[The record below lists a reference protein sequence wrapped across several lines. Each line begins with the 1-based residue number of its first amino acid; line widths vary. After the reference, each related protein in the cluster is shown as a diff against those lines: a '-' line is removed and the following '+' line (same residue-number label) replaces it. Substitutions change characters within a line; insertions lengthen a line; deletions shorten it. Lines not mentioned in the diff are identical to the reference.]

1 MDQGFVNSNDLIPD
15 SKTMGG
21 DKMLPSRISGDGI
34 IVAAANEQCDY
45 IYLDNRVC
53 NRGIRDDLD
62 GPVAISKI
70 PVPNSEFW

>member
-1 MDQGFVNSNDLIPD
+1 
-15 SKTMGG
+15 
-21 DKMLPSRISGDGI
+21 MLPSRISGDGI

-70 PVPNSEFW
+70 PVPNSEIWQNNSADSSILEGFLET